1 MVNRKKPT
9 RRDFLKMAGAASG
22 SLVLAACTPAEPTA
36 TAATAAPAATAATAA
51 TAAATATSASVEK
64 VFRLANDLSL
74 GGAENLD
81 PLSQNVWITPVALI
95 FSRLMREGET
105 GEASPELATSW
116 TANAEAT
123 EWTLTLQ
130 SGVTFHDGSAFDAAD
145 VAYSLGR
152 IEDPELESPVAS
164 VLSIIDRV
172 EVIDPMTVKIILD
185 APHAGL
191 PLLLLDYRVR
201 IIPKGSG
208 PTITKN
214 PVGTGPFRIE
224 SFDPEGT
231 TTLVAYDGYWEG
243 QPLLDKIQ
251 FTAIPDAEAR
261 NQAMLAGQLDYNG
274 LTTDQAP
281 LFAGNSAFQVQSFPS
296 GAWIGLAFRS
306 DTAPFDDARVRRAL
320 RIAVDRDA
328 MLNLLQG
335 PDGGVVGCDTP
346 VISSDPFRANL
357 DCPQDIE
364 GAKALLA
371 EAGYPD
377 GIDFELFTSD
387 VTPGMIRFA
396 EVYQAQV
403 APAGI
408 RVALTVAPSDGYWD
422 DVWMKKSAVATS
434 WDNRP
439 ADQFLNE
446 IFRSGVP
453 NNETFYT
460 NPDFD
465 ALLDRARSTI
475 DVAAALELY
484 VEAQQIIYDDGGV
497 LIPFLMNGRRVL
509 SGNITGIPALK
520 EEFTRWHLVDMAK

>member
-1 MVNRKKPT
+1 
-9 RRDFLKMAGAASG
+9 
-22 SLVLAACTPAEPTA
+22 VLAVGLFTPA
-36 TAATAAPAATAATAA
+36 
-51 TAAATATSASVEK
+51 SAEK

-81 PLSQNVWITPVALI
+81 PLSQNTWITPVSMI
-95 FSRLMREGET
+95 YSRLMREGAN

-130 SGVTFHDGSAFDAAD
+130 PGVTFHDGSEFDAAD
-145 VAYSLGR
+145 VAYSLSR
-152 IEDPELESPVAS
+152 IEDPALESPVAS
-164 VLSIIDRV
+164 VLGIIDRV
-172 EVIDPMTVKIILD
+172 EVVDPLTVRIILE

-201 IIPKGSG
+201 IIPEGSG
-208 PTITKN
+208 PTITEN

-231 TTLVAYDGYWEG
+231 TTIVAYDGYWEG
-243 QPLLDKIQ
+243 RPLLDKIQ

-274 LTTDQAP
+274 LTADQAP
-281 LFAGNSAFQVQSFPS
+281 LFADNPAFQVQSFPG
-296 GAWIGLAFRS
+296 GAWNGVALRT
-306 DTAPFDDARVRRAL
+306 DTAPLDDARVRRAL
-320 RIAVDRDA
+320 RIAVDREA
-328 MLNLLQG
+328 MLNLLEG

-346 VISSDPFRANL
+346 VGFSDPYRANL
-357 DCPQDIE
+357 DCPQDID

-377 GIDFELFTSD
+377 GIDVELFTSD
-387 VTPGMIRFA
+387 VSPGLIQFA

-403 APAGI
+403 A
-408 RVALTVAPSDGYWD
+408 
-422 DVWMKKSAVATS
+422 
-434 WDNRP
+434 P

-453 NNETFYT
+453 NNETFYA

-465 ALLDRARSTI
+465 ALLDKARSTI
-475 DVAAALELY
+475 DVAAARDLY
-484 VEAQQIIYDDGGV
+484 VQAQQIVFDDGGV
-497 LIPFLMNGRRVL
+497 LIPFLKNGRRVL
-509 SGNITGIPALK
+509 SGKVAGLPQNR
-520 EEFTRWHLVDMAK
+520 EEFIRWHLVDLTE

>member
-1 MVNRKKPT
+1 MGLSSNV
-9 RRDFLKMAGAASG
+9 FG
-22 SLVLAACTPAEPTA
+22 LAAVVAVGIFTPA
-36 TAATAAPAATAATAA
+36 
-51 TAAATATSASVEK
+51 SAEK

-81 PLSQNVWITPVALI
+81 PLSQNTWITPVSMI
-95 FSRLMREGET
+95 YSRLMREGAN

-130 SGVTFHDGSAFDAAD
+130 PGVTFHDGSEFDAAD
-145 VAYSLGR
+145 VAYSLSR
-152 IEDPELESPVAS
+152 IEDPALESPVAS
-164 VLSIIDRV
+164 VLGIIDRV
-172 EVIDPMTVKIILD
+172 EVVDPLTVRIILE

-201 IIPKGSG
+201 IIPEGSG
-208 PTITKN
+208 PTITEN

-231 TTLVAYDGYWEG
+231 TTIVAYDGYWEG
-243 QPLLDKIQ
+243 RPLLDKIQ

-274 LTTDQAP
+274 LTADQAP
-281 LFAGNSAFQVQSFPS
+281 LFADNPAFQVQSFPG
-296 GAWIGLAFRS
+296 GAWNGVALRT

-320 RIAVDRDA
+320 RIAVDREA
-328 MLNLLQG
+328 MLNLLEG

-346 VISSDPFRANL
+346 VGFSDPYRATL
-357 DCPQDIE
+357 DCPQDID

-371 EAGYPD
+371 EAGFPD
-377 GIDFELFTSD
+377 GIDVELFTSD
-387 VTPGMIRFA
+387 VSPGLIQFA

-408 RVALTVAPSDGYWD
+408 RVALTVAPSDGYWS
-422 DVWMKKSAVATS
+422 DVWMKEAAVMTS
-434 WDNRP
+434 WDSRP

-453 NNETFYT
+453 NNETFYA

-465 ALLDRARSTI
+465 ALLDKARSTI
-475 DVAAALELY
+475 DVAAARDLY
-484 VEAQQIIYDDGGV
+484 VQAQQIVFDDGGV
-497 LIPFLMNGRRVL
+497 LIPFLKNGRRVL
-509 SGNITGIPALK
+509 SGKVAGLPQNR
-520 EEFTRWHLVDMAK
+520 EEFIRWHLVDLTE

>member
-1 MVNRKKPT
+1 MGLRYHVIG
-9 RRDFLKMAGAASG
+9 LASLLSMG
-22 SLVLAACTPAEPTA
+22 I
-36 TAATAAPAATAATAA
+36 AAPA
-51 TAAATATSASVEK
+51 SAEK
-64 VFRLANDLSL
+64 VFRQANDLSL
-74 GGAENLD
+74 GGAEDLD
-81 PLSQNVWITPVALI
+81 PLSRNTWITPVALI
-95 FSRLMREGET
+95 YSRLMREGEN
-105 GEASPELATSW
+105 GEAAPELATSW

-130 SGVTFHDGSAFDAAD
+130 PGVTFHDGSEFDAAD

-152 IEDPELESPVAS
+152 IEDPALESPVAA
-164 VLSIIDRV
+164 VLGIIDRV
-172 EVIDPMTVKIILD
+172 EVIDPMTVKIILE

-201 IIPKGSG
+201 IIPEGSG
-208 PTITKN
+208 EAITEN

-224 SFDPEGT
+224 TFDPEGT

-243 QPLLDKIQ
+243 RPLLDKMQ

-274 LTTDQAP
+274 LTASQVP
-281 LFAGNSAFQVQSFPS
+281 LFADNPAFQVQSFPG
-296 GAWIGLAFRS
+296 GAWNGVVLRT
-306 DTAPFDDARVRRAL
+306 DTPPFDDARVRRAL
-320 RIAVDRDA
+320 RIAVDREA
-328 MLNLLQG
+328 MLNLLEG

-346 VISSDPFRANL
+346 VSFSDPYRANL

-377 GIDFELFTSD
+377 GIDIELFTSD
-387 VTPGMIRFA
+387 VSPGMVQMA

-408 RVALTVAPSDGYWD
+408 RVALTLSPSDGFWS
-422 DVWMKKSAVATS
+422 DVWMKESAVITS
-434 WDNRP
+434 WDSRP

-453 NNETFYT
+453 NNETFYA
-460 NPDFD
+460 NADFD
-465 ALLDRARSTI
+465 ALLDEARSTI
-475 DVAAALELY
+475 DVAAARELY
-484 VEAQQIIYDDGGV
+484 VEAQQIIFDDGGV
-497 LIPFLMNGRRVL
+497 LIPFLKNGRRVL
-509 SGNITGIPALK
+509 SGNVTGIPENR
-520 EEFTRWHLVDMAK
+520 EEFIRWHLVDLTE